1 MTNLYDPNGSLYR
14 ERLRRALSDGRSEP
28 PEAEKPAAEKS
39 TMKCEVCGWHTN
51 GVPYSEHVA
60 ALSQMDA
67 AKQENN
73 AWKVSVAEYVQ
84 QLESSLASA
93 KQEIGELKKVLEHS
107 GISFPGGAQAYI
119 DRVKNAEGLAHEWKA
134 RYECIAILH
143 SQKCSAIENGDLV
156 WRDRLADT
164 LQDRQLQKAESSLSS
179 LRQAVI
185 ALALPVVIFGGL
197 ILGIAELMTYAISGK
212 WMD

>member
-39 TMKCEVCGWHTN
+39 TIKCEVCGWHTN

-84 QLESSLASA
+84 QLESSL
-93 KQEIGELKKVLEHS
+93 
-107 GISFPGGAQAYI
+107 
-119 DRVKNAEGLAHEWKA
+119 
-134 RYECIAILH
+134 
-143 SQKCSAIENGDLV
+143 
-156 WRDRLADT
+156 
-164 LQDRQLQKAESSLSS
+164 SS
-179 LRQAVI
+179 LRQAVEEAI
-185 ALALPVVIFGGL
+185 ARLSEYAMDPHVEVVVANLSRATQTGPPK
-197 ILGIAELMTYAISGK
+197 ETQP
-212 WMD
+212 